1 MDSRMD
7 DVVLGCC
14 VVCEKKCF
22 KKVDNWRG
30 LSPEWAS
37 QLNIDYEKAHAAAGA
52 GFKGM
57 ARLCYNC
64 RTKKTKK
71 PADSGK
77 NGRKGQGKGKA
88 HKRKCADVEE
98 VFVSSDLPVF
108 VTCGVCKQSAEPDD
122 FRRWYPCYSR
132 AVDFDGFLEMACKGC
147 TSAARKKYRYS
158 GGRAATN
165 SPLKTRQMKPSDFLA
180 QIRELQAQMELLR
193 EEVRHATSAKALY
206 QKALGFANANKK
218 ISELGDMRSK
228 RTR

>member
-14 VVCEKKCF
+14 AACEKKCF
-22 KKVDNWRG
+22 KKADNWRE

-88 HKRKCADVEE
+88 HKRKFADVEE
-98 VFVSSDLPVF
+98 AFVSSDLPVF
-108 VTCGVCKQSAEPDD
+108 VTCGVCKQSAEPED
-122 FRRWYPCYSR
+122 FRRWCPCYSR

-147 TSAARKKYRYS
+147 TSAARKKYRHR
-158 GGRAATN
+158 GGRATTN
-165 SPLKTRQMKPSDFLA
+165 SPHKTRQMKPSYFLA
-180 QIRELQAQMELLR
+180 QIKELQAQMELLR
-193 EEVRHATSAKALY
+193 EEVRVATSAKALY
-206 QKALGFANANKK
+206 QKALGFANASKK